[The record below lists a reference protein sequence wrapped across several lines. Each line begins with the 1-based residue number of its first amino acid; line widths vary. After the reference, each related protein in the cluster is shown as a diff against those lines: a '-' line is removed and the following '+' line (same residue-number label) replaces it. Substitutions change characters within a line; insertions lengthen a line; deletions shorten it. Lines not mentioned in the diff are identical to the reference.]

1 MLLTRTPL
9 RISLVGGG
17 TDMPSFFRKHTGAVV
32 SFTINHYVYVSVNKK
47 FDGKLRVSYSKT
59 ENVDSVDDLQH
70 ELVRESMRL
79 FNLKSGLEITSVS
92 DIPGNGTG
100 LGSSSSFTVGLLKAF
115 GESTVSAGTL
125 AERAYTVEADK
136 CLKAVGK
143 QDHYAAAF
151 GGLNHFTFGKDKVNW
166 EPISPTLKLINELE
180 SHSLLLWT
188 GIARDANEILKKQN
202 RIFSDGGNIEIGRQ
216 LSGLA
221 SDLNFEM
228 RDGITMPRLGEF
240 LQEGWR
246 LKKFLAQ
253 GISNK
258 KVDGW
263 YETGMWKGA
272 YGGKLLGAGGG
283 GFMYFLAP
291 PYLHDLIIK
300 ETGLSK
306 VDFKL
311 EHEGAKIIYES

>member
-1 MLLTRTPL
+1 MLITRTPL

-17 TDMPSFFRKHTGAVV
+17 SDVKSFYTKHTGAVV
-32 SFTINHYVYVSVNKK
+32 SFCINHYVYVSVNKK

-100 LGSSSSFTVGLLKAF
+100 LGSSSSFTVGLLKAL
-115 GESTVSAGTL
+115 GESTVNTGIL
-125 AERAYTVEADK
+125 AERAYTVEAEK
-136 CLKAVGK
+136 CFKAVGK

-151 GGLNHFTFGKDKVNW
+151 GGLNYFVFGKNKVEW
-166 EPISPTLKLINELE
+166 EPISQTLKLIHELE

-188 GIARDANEILKKQN
+188 GIARDGNEILKKQN
-202 RIFSDGGNIEIGRQ
+202 KTFLDGGNIQIGRQ
-216 LSGLA
+216 LAGMA
-221 SDLNFEM
+221 TDLNCEM
-228 RDGITMPRLGEF
+228 RDGISMPRLGEF

-258 KVDGW
+258 KVDDW
-263 YETGMWKGA
+263 YEAGMWKGA

-291 PYLHDLIIK
+291 PHLHDLIVE
-300 ETGLSK
+300 ETGLRK
-306 VDFKL
+306 IEFKL
-311 EHEGAKIIYES
+311 EHEGAKVIYEG